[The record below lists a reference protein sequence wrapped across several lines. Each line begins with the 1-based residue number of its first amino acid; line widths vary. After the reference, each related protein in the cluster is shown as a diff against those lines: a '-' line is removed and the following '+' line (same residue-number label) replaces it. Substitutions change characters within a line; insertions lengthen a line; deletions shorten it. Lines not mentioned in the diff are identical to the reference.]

1 MKINNPVLQE
11 QEQLNQKLATML
23 KSQGIK
29 NLSIT
34 SYGNS
39 IASGYSMLRTIK
51 PLLLRNESIQQIMN
65 SNGISLERHAFARAQ
80 NNDDEHLFEWL
91 VSNVKES

>member
-11 QEQLNQKLATML
+11 QEQLNQKLASML
-23 KSQGIK
+23 KSQGIE

-39 IASGYSMLRTIK
+39 IASGYSML
-51 PLLLRNESIQQIMN
+51 
-65 SNGISLERHAFARAQ
+65 
-80 NNDDEHLFEWL
+80 
-91 VSNVKES
+91 

>member
-23 KSQGIK
+23 KSQGIE

-34 SYGNS
+34 SY
-39 IASGYSMLRTIK
+39 
-51 PLLLRNESIQQIMN
+51 
-65 SNGISLERHAFARAQ
+65 
-80 NNDDEHLFEWL
+80 
-91 VSNVKES
+91 